1 MKSNRKSRLIFL
13 QKGLKMKLT
22 KITLSVLSGLLFATA
37 SLAVDDGLIA
47 WWKFDEVGKA
57 FDHVAQIEDS
67 IDGNV
72 EYVEGIAGNCLKTDG
87 YTSFITKK
95 ATNAPAISDSF
106 TVSAWVALQTYPW
119 NWTAIVDQSAEQKTG
134 FFFGIND
141 EGNLGLHLCINGK
154 WIECNLS
161 EHLPLLKWSH
171 VAATFEAGKGI
182 TLYTNGWPSSFVET
196 KGQFTP
202 AENTDLLIAKSHMKN
217 YPAHTE
223 RQQSRNILSDMVLD
237 GLLDELKIF
246 DHALTAKQIK
256 KEFQQIKPPTTQPL
270 SWRQLP
276 SGPKNVNKF
285 GAFYIKLKYSP
296 QWDNL
301 FRNSGPD
308 VVVTFDSFDGRIV
321 CWRGISYNPC
331 LVTENGN
338 WFSNEFYER
347 RTPLGCGESMSDKK
361 AKYSHVKILE
371 NNDAR
376 VVLYWR
382 NSPVDIAYNPPNP
395 DDKKLGWGD
404 WSDEYWTIYPDGVAV
419 RKVIMWSSIL
429 GQWHEWSQSLPIFQ
443 PGQKPEDV
451 LDDKNFLSL
460 ANLTGQSHT
469 YSWPPPSAKYSQ
481 WNFKNPEV
489 PNANI
494 QIVNYKSKLKPF
506 LILTDKNPRIPF
518 ATIKNRKQRPR
529 NSKFWWWNHWPVA
542 QLPNEGR
549 RTEFPDRPSHSYT
562 STQDSEPYE
571 ITENSMTKIMLCGL
585 TEKEVGDLVTLAR
598 SWCWAPELK
607 ILGGKFSNNGYDQT
621 QKAYLIDCKKPSPLK
636 LELSADEQSPIV
648 NPAFVIKDWGQWTPA
663 LKVNG
668 RKVKDFRFGHNYRI
682 DGTDL
687 IVWIKIESTSRI
699 EIEFEPVI
707 N

>member
-1 MKSNRKSRLIFL
+1 
-13 QKGLKMKLT
+13 
-22 KITLSVLSGLLFATA
+22 
-37 SLAVDDGLIA
+37 
-47 WWKFDEVGKA
+47 
-57 FDHVAQIEDS
+57 
-67 IDGNV
+67 
-72 EYVEGIAGNCLKTDG
+72 
-87 YTSFITKK
+87 
-95 ATNAPAISDSF
+95 
-106 TVSAWVALQTYPW
+106 
-119 NWTAIVDQSAEQKTG
+119 
-134 FFFGIND
+134 
-141 EGNLGLHLCINGK
+141 
-154 WIECNLS
+154 
-161 EHLPLLKWSH
+161 
-171 VAATFEAGKGI
+171 
-182 TLYTNGWPSSFVET
+182 
-196 KGQFTP
+196 
-202 AENTDLLIAKSHMKN
+202 
-217 YPAHTE
+217 
-223 RQQSRNILSDMVLD
+223 
-237 GLLDELKIF
+237 
-246 DHALTAKQIK
+246 
-256 KEFQQIKPPTTQPL
+256 
-270 SWRQLP
+270 
-276 SGPKNVNKF
+276 
-285 GAFYIKLKYSP
+285 
-296 QWDNL
+296 
-301 FRNSGPD
+301 
-308 VVVTFDSFDGRIV
+308 
-321 CWRGISYNPC
+321 
-331 LVTENGN
+331 
-338 WFSNEFYER
+338 
-347 RTPLGCGESMSDKK
+347 MSDKK
-361 AKYSHVKILE
+361 AIYSHFKILE

-376 VVLYWR
+376 IVLYWR
-382 NSPVDIAYNPPNP
+382 NSPVDIAYNPPNA

-429 GQWHEWSQSLPIFQ
+429 GLWHEWSQSLPIFQ
-443 PGQKPEDV
+443 PGQKPEEV

-494 QIVNYKSKLKPF
+494 QIVNYKSKLNPF

-518 ATIKNRKQRPR
+518 ATIKNRNQRPR

-687 IVWIKIESTSRI
+687 IVWIKIESTSRV